1 VRDLV
6 NRDKKMDE
14 RGSRMVLLRA
24 IGDPFVTHAFEDD
37 VQMALGAI
45 GI

>member
-1 VRDLV
+1 
-6 NRDKKMDE
+6 MDE

-24 IGDPFVTHAFEDD
+24 IGDPFVTHVYEDD
-37 VQMALGAI
+37 VQMALDAI